1 MRSKPFLLGLVATG
15 LLTSCG
21 FWKENVK
28 PIEPSRP
35 PVPALCSVLCPE
47 MPETAQGVIETVRDL
62 RSWGSDCRSRQAEC
76 VGYLKSLR

>member
-1 MRSKPFLLGLVATG
+1 MSSRYCLLVLATTG

-28 PIEPSRP
+28 PTEPSKP
-35 PVPALCSVLCPE
+35 PVPAMCSVLCPE
-47 MPETAQGVIETVRDL
+47 MPETSRSVVETVRDL

-76 VGYLKSLR
+76 VGYLRAIR